1 MIATPV
7 KFSTSFDVEQTK
19 AFEVGAAFELEC
31 EVTEPTAEVC
41 WYKDGCQL
49 RPQNGWDIN
58 SDGSFRRLIV
68 QSAELFHSGRY
79 SCETSDDTIQF
90 TVAVKGDFYSFWLNL
105 ESCSMLVL
113 VGDLMYYL

>member
-7 KFSTSFDVEQTK
+7 KFSTSFDIEQTK

-41 WYKDGCQL
+41 WYKDGHQL
-49 RPQNGWDIN
+49 CLQNGWDIN
-58 SDGSFRRLIV
+58 SDGSFRRLVV

-90 TVAVKGDFYSFWLNL
+90 TVDVKGDFLFFLA
-105 ESCSMLVL
+105 ES
-113 VGDLMYYL
+113 

>member
-1 MIATPV
+1 M

-41 WYKDGCQL
+41 WYKDGHQL
-49 RPQNGWDIN
+49 CPQNGWDIN
-58 SDGSFRRLIV
+58 SDSSFRRLTV
-68 QSAELFHSGRY
+68 QSAELFHAGRY

-90 TVAVKGDFYSFWLNL
+90 TVDVKGDFCYVWLNL
-105 ESCSMLVL
+105 EHDSVLVL
-113 VGDLMYYL
+113 VGDMMSYCNI